1 MTMLTPDFSSRPET
15 PASNEVSDPITE
27 LLRGHAR
34 ELIAAA
40 LEAAVQSVLHR
51 LRVEGRDV
59 VRNGYLP
66 GRLVTTAVGDQ
77 AVDAPRIRARD
88 GEVVNFASSMI
99 RGYLCRSESI

>member
-51 LRVEGRDV
+51 LCVEGSDV
-59 VRNGYLP
+59 VRNGYCRVAWSPRPSVTWRSTSP
-66 GRLVTTAVGDQ
+66 GSVRVTVKW
-77 AVDAPRIRARD
+77 
-88 GEVVNFASSMI
+88 
-99 RGYLCRSESI
+99 